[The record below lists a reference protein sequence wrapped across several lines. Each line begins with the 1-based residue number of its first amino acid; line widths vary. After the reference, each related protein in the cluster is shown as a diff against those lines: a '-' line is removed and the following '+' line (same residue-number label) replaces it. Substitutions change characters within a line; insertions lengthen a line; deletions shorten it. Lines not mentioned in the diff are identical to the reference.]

1 MGLIHEIVLSGIVTF
16 EELMEAQKEWKA
28 EEYAD
33 ENTSDWIREMAYLRM
48 GRAAE
53 LGIARFI

>member
-1 MGLIHEIVLSGIVTF
+1 MIHEIVLSGMVTF
-16 EELMEAQKEWKA
+16 EELLEAQKQWKA

-33 ENTSDWIREMAYLRM
+33 ENTTDWIREMAYLSM

-53 LGIARFI
+53 LGIARFV